1 MIHQINIF
9 LLLFGALQGALLSL
23 WFFRNHRKEIS
34 NVYMGIFL
42 MVVGLQL
49 TFKVI
54 TKGWLMDHVIYFYG
68 LSYQF
73 PLLAGPLIYLYTKS
87 KKNNTFHRKDLLHF
101 VPFAIAA
108 LHVWA
113 CEQHLPNLHIHL
125 HSYIQGAIQ
134 AAILGTYAYASYKIS
149 VPQGRVFIRA
159 VTLVELL
166 IILTL
171 AVMVRYYGQLPDLRL
186 LFISLTGL
194 IYWISYRVI
203 AASVLFATP
212 EKPVVALKV
221 QNQTKYAHS
230 SLKSEEADRIE
241 AQLKHVM
248 TQEKLYMEPEL
259 TIDLLAMRLSTSRHH
274 LSQVLN
280 ERMKKTYADY
290 INDFR
295 LEEAR
300 QRLSNQAHFRF
311 TIAAIA
317 LDSGF
322 NSVSSFNE
330 LFRKRYGTTPSKYRE
345 PFLKKMSA

>member
-23 WFFRNHRKEIS
+23 WFFRNHRKALS
-34 NVYMGIFL
+34 NVYMGFFL
-42 MVVGLQL
+42 MAVGLQL
-49 TFKVI
+49 TFKVV
-54 TKGWLMDHVIYFYG
+54 TKAWLMEQVIYFYG

-73 PLLAGPLIYLYTKS
+73 PLLAGPLIYLYTRS
-87 KKNNTFHRKDLLHF
+87 KKNDTFQSKDLLHF
-101 VPFAIAA
+101 IPFGIAA
-108 LHVWA
+108 LHEWA
-113 CEQHLPNLHIHL
+113 SALHLPNLHIHL
-125 HSYIQGAIQ
+125 HSYVQGAIQ
-134 AAILGTYAYASYKIS
+134 AAILCVYAYASYKIS
-149 VPQGRVFIRA
+149 IPQVKTFIRA
-159 VTLVELL
+159 VTIVELL

-186 LFISLTGL
+186 LFLSLTIL

-203 AASVLFATP
+203 AASAPFAEP

-221 QNQTKYAHS
+221 QNQPKYAHS
-230 SLKSEEADRIE
+230 SLKPEEGDRIE
-241 AQLKHVM
+241 AHLRQLM
-248 TQEKLYMEPEL
+248 NQEKLYLEPEL
-259 TIDLLAMRLSTSRHH
+259 TIDILAAKLSTSRHH
-274 LSQVLN
+274 VSQVLN
-280 ERMKKTYADY
+280 ERLKKTYADY

-300 QRLSNQAHFRF
+300 QRLSNRANFRF

-330 LFRKRYGTTPSKYRE
+330 LFRKRYHTTPSKYRE

>member
-1 MIHQINIF
+1 MIHQANIF

-23 WFFRNHRKEIS
+23 WFFRNHRKELS
-34 NVYMGIFL
+34 NVYMGVFL
-42 MVVGLQL
+42 VIVGLQL

-54 TKGWLMDHVIYFYG
+54 TKVWLMENVLYLYG

-73 PLLAGPLIYLYTKS
+73 PLLIGPILYLYTQS
-87 KKNNTFHRKDLLHF
+87 KNTNTFHRKDLLHF
-101 VPFAIAA
+101 VPFLIAT
-108 LHVWA
+108 LHECA
-113 CEQHLPNLHIHL
+113 SLLHLPGLHIHP

-134 AAILGTYAYASYKIS
+134 SAILSAYAFAAYKIS
-149 VPQGRVFIRA
+149 IPQVRGFIRV
-159 VTLVELL
+159 VTIVELL

-171 AVMVRYYGQLPDLRL
+171 AIMVRYYGQLPDLRL
-186 LFISLTGL
+186 LFLSLTIL

-203 AASVLFATP
+203 AASAPFAAP

-221 QNQTKYAHS
+221 QNQPKYAHS
-230 SLKSEEADRIE
+230 SLKPEEGDRIE
-241 AQLKHVM
+241 AQLHHLIGH
-248 TQEKLYMEPEL
+248 EKLYLEPEL
-259 TIDLLAMRLSTSRHH
+259 TIDILAAKLSTSRHH

-280 ERMKKTYADY
+280 ERLKKTYADY
-290 INDFR
+290 VNEFR